1 MATKFRDLV
10 IFASELKSSREGMTK
25 KEMLKRGIELGLFRR
40 GGTIRTIDRWLAE
53 LQADFNFK
61 ITSYVK
67 FEDKNQRRYKVLD
80 FPNEVINLS
89 QEERT
94 GLEILKESLTDENH
108 KNAITK
114 VLATQQPL
122 SNQVLNDLS
131 ELIDNTSYASQIAPR
146 SKVDNQYMQ
155 IVLQL
160 HW

>member
-67 FEDKNQRRYKVLD
+67 FEDKMVFFLMY
-80 FPNEVINLS
+80 
-89 QEERT
+89 
-94 GLEILKESLTDENH
+94 
-108 KNAITK
+108 
-114 VLATQQPL
+114 
-122 SNQVLNDLS
+122 
-131 ELIDNTSYASQIAPR
+131 
-146 SKVDNQYMQ
+146 
-155 IVLQL
+155 
-160 HW
+160 